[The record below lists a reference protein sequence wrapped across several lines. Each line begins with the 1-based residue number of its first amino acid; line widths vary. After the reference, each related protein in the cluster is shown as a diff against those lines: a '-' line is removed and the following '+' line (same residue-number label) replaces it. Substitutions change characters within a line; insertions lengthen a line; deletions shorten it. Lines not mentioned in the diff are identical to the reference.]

1 MAAAKAVQYEPVGV
15 VMDDA
20 DTTIMIGDQVSVILS
35 HMPGARE
42 HDWGQSNLVRRLV
55 AKNIRKHELGNMNRE
70 TRCWATNHHTNYI

>member
-55 AKNIRKHELGNMNRE
+55 AKKK
-70 TRCWATNHHTNYI
+70 